1 MQGVCFLLS
10 ACLLLNFLRQN
21 LRNVKRFEPNMKF
34 FTSYLTF
41 LATVGLMTAPLA
53 AQNTSFVGPDPGSL
67 VIIGGGSLSD
77 TIYQRIIDQAG
88 GNDAPL
94 VVVPTADGAE
104 SYDQDAAG
112 AANFRR
118 LGSTNVTVLHT
129 YDPQVANT
137 EAFIQPLLQA
147 KGVFFGGGRQWRLVD
162 AYAGTLAEQAFQGVL
177 DRGGVISGS
186 SAGASIQGSFL
197 ARGDTQNNQVM
208 VGDHQVGFGYI
219 KNTAIDQHVLVR
231 NRLFDMFDILKVRPE
246 LLAFGIDE
254 NTALVVSKN
263 DAEVIGASYVA
274 VYDGGFWSR
283 EGSDLKNL
291 PNASSIFYYLRS
303 GDKYDL
309 GARKVVEPT
318 EQVEQ
323 T

>member
-1 MQGVCFLLS
+1 
-10 ACLLLNFLRQN
+10 
-21 LRNVKRFEPNMKF
+21 MK
-34 FTSYLTF
+34 TPSRYLTF
-41 LATVGLMTAPLA
+41 IAAFGLIIDPLA

-77 TIYQRIIDQAG
+77 NIYQRIIDLAG
-88 GNDAPL
+88 GNDAPI
-94 VVVPTADGAE
+94 VVVPTADGAP

-137 EAFIQPLLQA
+137 EDFVQPLLQA

-162 AYAGTLAEQAFQGVL
+162 AYAGTLAEQAFRRVL

-246 LLAFGIDE
+246 LLAFGVDE

-291 PNASSIFYYLRS
+291 PPASNIFYYLRN

-309 GARKVVEPT
+309 GERKVVEPVER
-318 EQVEQ
+318 EQH